1 MLFSVTEASSFSDI
15 FMMLMW
21 GAVFAILLN
30 IVLFIF
36 ELIQEYNEEYIIT
49 ARDVMSRSL
58 YIFFAVVSMVMA
70 PLCSLISNELI
81 DDKFIVT
88 TNEETVAAIESFEY
102 KDTPNGPEYN
112 GFLFENSNLKEDE
125 ELDVILKSPMEH
137 IHESVDD
144 TGYITLYTQNR
155 EAKFFNIPIRIET
168 YTYRIYLPKEYCKG
182 AGTVKVDL

>member
-1 MLFSVTEASSFSDI
+1 MLFSFTDASSFSDI
-15 FMMLMW
+15 FAMLMW

-30 IVLFIF
+30 IALFIF
-36 ELIQEYNEEYIIT
+36 ELIQQYNEEYIIT
-49 ARDVMSRSL
+49 ARDIISGRI
-58 YIFFAVVSMVMA
+58 YIFFAIVAMVMA
-70 PLCSLISNELI
+70 PLSSLISNELV
-81 DDKFIVT
+81 DDKYIVA

-102 KDTPNGPEYN
+102 KDTSDGPEYN
-112 GFLFENSNLKEDE
+112 SFSFGDSNLKEDE
-125 ELDVILKSPMEH
+125 ELDIVLKSPMEH
-137 IHESVDD
+137 IHESMDD